1 MPAAPAASRLG
12 RLIATVVGAAR
23 DGGFRRAGLS
33 VPLAPNSSLMMAAAQ
48 PLGGASAVADEGLV
62 AGHGADDC
70 IFCKIRD
77 GAVPSHK
84 LLETEHALAFLDAF
98 PMARGHSLLIPKKHH
113 AFLSDMPPDEA
124 AGFLGELPRLVAAV
138 AAATGAAGVNVAQ
151 NNGAAAGQVVFHV
164 HFHVLPRSAGDGLV
178 RFAPSG
184 AMIAPDVAAE
194 IRQAITTHLPPS
206 E

>member
-1 MPAAPAASRLG
+1 MSAAPRLG
-12 RLIATVVGAAR
+12 RLVATVVGAAG
-23 DGGFRRAGLS
+23 DGGARRAGLGGPAAS
-33 VPLAPNSSLMMAAAQ
+33 SSSLVMAAA
-48 PLGGASAVADEGLV
+48 PSLGGPSKAATEGLV
-62 AGHGADDC
+62 AGHGADGC

-98 PMARGHSLLIPKKHH
+98 PMVRGHSLLIPKKHH

-124 AGFLGELPRLVAAV
+124 AGFLRELPRLVAAV

-164 HFHVLPRSAGDGLV
+164 HFHVLPRFTGDGLV

-194 IRQAITTHLPPS
+194 IRQAITTHLPPL
-206 E
+206 